1 MMRSLWISKTG
12 MDVQQTQMDV
22 TSNNLAN
29 ASTTGFKKSRAI
41 FQDLLY
47 QTVRAPGAQSSQQ
60 SQLSSGLQLGSGS
73 TIASTERVFTQGTLQ
88 QTGDQLSI
96 AINGLGFF
104 QVLMPDGSLA
114 YTRDGTFQTDN
125 TGQLV
130 TSAGYVLQPPITIP
144 PASTGIT
151 VGTDGTVTSTS
162 MVNGINSSTTLGQ
175 ITLNTFINPPGLSA
189 RGEGLYSQTQS
200 SGPPT
205 QGIAGLN
212 NVGYIQ
218 QGYIETSNVN
228 IVEEMVNLIQNQR
241 AYEINSKS
249 IQNADQMLSKLSQ
262 L

>member
-1 MMRSLWISKTG
+1 MRSLWISKTG

-47 QTVRAPGAQSSQQ
+47 QTVRTPGAQSSQQ
-60 SQLSSGLQLGSGS
+60 SQLSSGLQLGTGA
-73 TIASTERVFTQGTLQ
+73 TIVSTERVFTQGTLQ
-88 QTGDQLSI
+88 QTGDELSI
-96 AINGLGFF
+96 AVNGLGFF
-104 QVLMPDGSLA
+104 QVAMPDGSLA
-114 YTRDGTFQTDN
+114 YTRDGTFQKDN
-125 TGQLV
+125 QGQIV
-130 TSAGYVLQPPITIP
+130 TSSGYVLQPPITIP
-144 PASTGIT
+144 PGTTSVTI
-151 VGTDGTVTSTS
+151 GTDGTVTGLS
-162 MVNGINSSTTLGQ
+162 MVNGVSTSTNLGQ
-175 ITLNTFINPPGLSA
+175 VTLNTFINPPGLQA
-189 RGEGLYSQTQS
+189 RGEGLYAETQS

-212 NVGYIQ
+212 NVGTIQ

-228 IVEEMVNLIQNQR
+228 LVEEMVNLIQNQR